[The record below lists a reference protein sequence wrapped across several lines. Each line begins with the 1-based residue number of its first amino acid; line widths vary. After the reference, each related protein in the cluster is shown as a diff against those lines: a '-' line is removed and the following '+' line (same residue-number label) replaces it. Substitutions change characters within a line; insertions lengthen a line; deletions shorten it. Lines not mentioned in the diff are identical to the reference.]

1 VILLRDRL
9 ALLACVEGGPTEA
22 DVRAAYAADIAASAI
37 LYPAP
42 PECDGCGRDLGP
54 DADEGMC
61 PGCAVERLFDEGDC

>member
-1 VILLRDRL
+1 MILLRDRL

-42 PECDGCGRDLGP
+42 PECDCCGRDLGP

-61 PGCAVERLFDEGDC
+61 PSCAVERLFDED